1 MVSPAAVS
9 AGLRKAFTRF
19 FLAPYESVDYVTGQ
33 KARVLLSVYLT
44 ILLVAVPLLLV
55 SLTLHTVGE
64 RALIV
69 PGTMGLL
76 FLVIISFFR
85 RGYFALSAHLF
96 FIIAFAGLWTA
107 IFSGNYGGHPV
118 ERTDTFVL
126 VLGLLVLTP
135 VVVRRHR
142 LAIVGYFAAN
152 AALFLVFLDR
162 IHLYL
167 ALPEA
172 TVAEYF
178 LDNAIALCFVGFVC
192 YKVFTINTTA
202 LEKASEEIAHSRR
215 AEEALSASLR
225 EKETL
230 LKEVHHRVKNNFQVV
245 VSLLH
250 LQSNH
255 ITDESLRAMFVDC
268 EGRIRSM
275 ALVHEKLYRSNNLAQ
290 IDFGDYMR
298 DLAGEISNLY
308 HRHTSAPAL
317 IINAE
322 RVQLDVSQAVP
333 CGLVVSEL
341 ISNAYK
347 HAFPPGRSAG
357 CEIRVSLRLDGD
369 NRVECTV
376 CDNGIGI
383 PAGLDPRSIT
393 SLGWSLVRMLTEDQ
407 LGGSLDVS
415 GGNGTEVCV
424 SFPAKA

>member
-19 FLAPYESVDYVTGQ
+19 FLAPYESVDYVTGTEGPR
-33 KARVLLSVYLT
+33 APFGLSDHPPGGGT
-44 ILLVAVPLLLV
+44 APAV

-69 PGTMGLL
+69 RERWASSFWSSFPFSGEGT
-76 FLVIISFFR
+76 SRSR
-85 RGYFALSAHLF
+85 RTSSSSSRLR
-96 FIIAFAGLWTA
+96 LWTA

-255 ITDESLRAMFVDC
+255 ITDESCVQCSWTARAASFHGPGAR
-268 EGRIRSM
+268 E
-275 ALVHEKLYRSNNLAQ
+275 
-290 IDFGDYMR
+290 
-298 DLAGEISNLY
+298 
-308 HRHTSAPAL
+308 
-317 IINAE
+317 
-322 RVQLDVSQAVP
+322 AVP
-333 CGLVVSEL
+333 LEQ
-341 ISNAYK
+341 
-347 HAFPPGRSAG
+347 PGA
-357 CEIRVSLRLDGD
+357 
-369 NRVECTV
+369 NRF
-376 CDNGIGI
+376 
-383 PAGLDPRSIT
+383 R
-393 SLGWSLVRMLTEDQ
+393 
-407 LGGSLDVS
+407 
-415 GGNGTEVCV
+415 
-424 SFPAKA
+424 